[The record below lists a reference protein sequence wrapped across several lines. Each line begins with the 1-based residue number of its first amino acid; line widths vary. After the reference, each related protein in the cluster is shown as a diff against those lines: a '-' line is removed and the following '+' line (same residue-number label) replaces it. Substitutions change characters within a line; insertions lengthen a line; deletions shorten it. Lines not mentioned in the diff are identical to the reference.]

1 MRLRVL
7 TWVVTS
13 SCVALS
19 GCHGENGG
27 GSSGTRG
34 TEDRVEFTYLRS
46 CFFGC
51 PLEQPLLAGTRERIG
66 MSDRGDV
73 AGVQIESSDAE
84 RAELAIERECHCE
97 RDGESTARVAIAESA
112 RCDERWTK
120 HCDNTVLVAA
130 HAPGEV
136 ELTLRDADE
145 ALIDRVAIRIAQPER
160 ARFRATLPQRLG
172 AIEVT
177 EIDLEPEQSAEIE
190 LTLYDT
196 DGRELLAPEGVTWR
210 IADAEIATVSAFLR
224 GNSAEVAAGLT
235 VSVQARGEGETTL
248 AVEVPGFDTE
258 LAIRV
263 VP

>member
-7 TWVVTS
+7 TWIVTAT
-13 SCVALS
+13 CVALS
-19 GCHGENGG
+19 GCEKKDGD

-34 TEDRVEFTYLRS
+34 TEGRVEFTFLRS

-66 MSDRGDV
+66 LSDQGDV
-73 AGVQIESSDAE
+73 AGLQVESSDPE

-97 RDGESTARVAIAESA
+97 RDGESTARVAVAENA

-130 HAPGEV
+130 HAAGEV
-136 ELTLRDADE
+136 ELTLRDEDD
-145 ALIDRVAIRIAQPER
+145 ALIDRVSIRIAEPER
-160 ARFRATLPQRLG
+160 ARFRATLPERLG

-177 EIDLEPEQSAEIE
+177 EIDLQPEQSAQIE
-190 LTLYDT
+190 LTLYDA
-196 DGRELLAPEGVTWR
+196 DGRELLAPEGVDWR
-210 IADAEIATVSAFLR
+210 IGNAEVATVSAFLL
-224 GNSAEVAAGLT
+224 GSSAEVDAGSI
-235 VSVQARGEGETTL
+235 VSVQARNEGETTL
-248 AVEVPGFDTE
+248 TVTVPGFDTE